1 MTYSKSIQ
9 QPRSRKREFRTTY
22 IWSFPLLEFCQVTSK
37 EGQQGMEGKVLG
49 KSMLEEICHCTKAG
63 KPRDSIK
70 QLIGQRQ
77 QNKKQEKK
85 LKTYGSQDWNSPG

>member
-1 MTYSKSIQ
+1 
-9 QPRSRKREFRTTY
+9 
-22 IWSFPLLEFCQVTSK
+22 
-37 EGQQGMEGKVLG
+37 MEGKVLG